1 MAKDKKRIY
10 SGGTRLRQAQDTR
23 LRIVT
28 AAEELLAGVGYE
40 AMTIDT
46 IAKRAE
52 VSSQTVYAVFRSKT
66 GILAELLDKNAFDS
80 DYQTLT
86 RKALEHDNPPER
98 LRFAARIA
106 RHIYEAQAKTIDLVQ
121 GAGVL
126 APELAELIQEREQM
140 RFKRQTHMIDFVVKS
155 GALKPDLER
164 ATAHDILWTLTSR
177 DIYRMLVVGRGWSA
191 QAYEDWLGNT
201 LVNQLLTGAKAPQA
215 KVKGRRRPG
224 TNP

>member
-1 MAKDKKRIY
+1 MAKNKKRIY
-10 SGGTRLRQAQDTR
+10 SGSTRLRQAQDTR
-23 LRIVT
+23 LRIVA

-40 AMTIDT
+40 AMTIDA

-86 RKALEHDNPPER
+86 REALEHDNPPER

-106 RHIYEAQAKTIDLVQ
+106 RHIYEAQVKTIDLLQ

-140 RFKRQTHMIDFVVKS
+140 RFERQTHMINFVVKS
-155 GALKPDLER
+155 GALKPDLDR
-164 ATAHDILWTLTSR
+164 ARAHDILWTLTSR
-177 DIYRMLVVGRGWSA
+177 DIYRMLVVNRGWSP
-191 QAYEDWLGNT
+191 QVYEDWLGDV
-201 LVNQLLTGAKAPQA
+201 LVEHLLKKARAPQA
-215 KVKGRRRPG
+215 DVKRRPKLG
-224 TNP
+224 RNS